1 MSEIRVD
8 TISEKTSGS
17 GTTVSQLKNPNHPF
31 RNLLVNGDMA
41 LAQRG
46 TSFSLTTGNSQFP
59 VDRFKIFTEGSFAYT
74 VSQSTDVPT
83 GKGFSKSLKVDVT
96 TGNAS
101 PSASSQTILQTNL
114 EGQMLQH
121 LCKGTSDAKKL
132 TLSFYVKCTATG
144 NLQVNLR
151 DLDNARII
159 ANTFTI
165 NSADTWEFKT
175 ITFAGDT
182 SGAFDN
188 DNNGSLR
195 LGFMLGTGTDYK
207 GGAVPTSWEAFSNSD
222 KNAGDT
228 LNFSSSASND
238 FFITGVQL
246 EVGETATDFEHLP
259 HDVQLDR
266 CMRYAYV
273 HNNDADSHQ
282 QLLFLGATRGSTN
295 KTFYIQHPRPMRD
308 TPSITL
314 SGEIRMIN
322 IGQADNVDADDTLTL
337 GGVTPS
343 IVGQN
348 ADEKGCGIFYNGSV
362 SGITDTGNT
371 GYILMFQKET
381 DNKLTFDAEL

>member
-1 MSEIRVD
+1 MSELRVD
-8 TISEKTSGS
+8 TINEATSGT
-17 GTTVSQLKNPNHPF
+17 GTTISKLTNPNQPF
-31 RNLLVNGDMA
+31 RNLLANGDMA
-41 LAQRG
+41 IAQRG
-46 TSFSLTTGNSQFP
+46 TSFSLTNGNSQFP

-101 PSASSQTILQTNL
+101 PNSASQTILQTNL

-151 DLDNARII
+151 DLDNGRII

-182 SGAFDN
+182 SGALDN
-188 DNNGSLR
+188 DNASSLR

-207 GGAVPTSWEAFSNSD
+207 GGAVPTSWEAFSNTD

-259 HDVQLDR
+259 HDVQLQR
-266 CMRYAYV
+266 CQRYCAVLGGTHETTATFGTIGVGYVTASTQAFITYQHIVPMRGLPSETTS
-273 HNNDADSHQ
+273 ADSHFCLADSVGSVVACTGIAINQ
-282 QLLFLGATRGSTN
+282 AGSDRTLFLATTAGSLTAA
-295 KTFYIQHPRPMRD
+295 RP
-308 TPSITL
+308 TTL
-314 SGEIRMIN
+314 LANNNAS
-322 IGQADNVDADDTLTL
+322 ATLTL
-337 GGVTPS
+337 
-343 IVGQN
+343 
-348 ADEKGCGIFYNGSV
+348 
-362 SGITDTGNT
+362 
-371 GYILMFQKET
+371 
-381 DNKLTFDAEL
+381 DAEL

>member
-17 GTTVSQLKNPNHPF
+17 GTTVSNLKNPNSPF
-31 RNLLVNGDMA
+31 RNLLANGDMA
-41 LAQRG
+41 IAQRG
-46 TSFSLTTGNSQFP
+46 TSFSLTNGNSQFP

-101 PSASSQTILQTNL
+101 PNSASQTILQTNL

-151 DLDNARII
+151 DLDNGRII

-182 SGAFDN
+182 SGALDN
-188 DNNGSLR
+188 DNASSLR

-207 GGAVPTSWEAFSNSD
+207 GGAVPTSWEALSNTD

-246 EVGETATDFEHLP
+246 EVGDTATDFEHLP
-259 HDVQLDR
+259 HDVQLQR
-266 CMRYAYV
+266 CSRYFQTL
-273 HNNDADSHQ
+273 HMSSNGIMTGQ
-282 QLLFLGATRGSTN
+282 ATASTN
-295 KTFYIQHPRPMRD
+295 THLGFQHPNGEMR
-308 TPSITL
+308 TSPTVTLPTAGNSSNTTAFLTAPGAYPST
-314 SGEIRMIN
+314 
-322 IGQADNVDADDTLTL
+322 IGSHAASVVSQHLVRIDGTSYSANFVAGYTSL
-337 GGVTPS
+337 
-343 IVGQN
+343 
-348 ADEKGCGIFYNGSV
+348 FYSNG
-362 SGITDTGNT
+362 TNT
-371 GYILMFQKET
+371 FKM
-381 DNKLTFDAEL
+381 DAEL

>member
-17 GTTVSQLKNPNHPF
+17 GTTVSNLKNPNQPF
-31 RNLLVNGDMA
+31 RNLIINGDMA
-41 LAQRG
+41 IAQRG
-46 TSFSLTTGNSQFP
+46 TSFSLTNGNSQFP

-101 PSASSQTILQTNL
+101 PNSASQTILQTNL

-151 DLDNARII
+151 DLDNGRII

-182 SGAFDN
+182 SGALDN
-188 DNNGSLR
+188 DNASSLR

-207 GGAVPTSWEAFSNSD
+207 GGAVPTSWEALSNTD

-246 EVGETATDFEHLP
+246 EVGDTATDFEHLP
-259 HDVQLDR
+259 HDVQLQR
-266 CMRYAYV
+266 CQRYCAVLGGTHETTATFGTIGVGYVTASTQAFITYQHIVPMRGLPSETTS
-273 HNNDADSHQ
+273 ADSHFCLADSVGSVVACTGIAINQ
-282 QLLFLGATRGSTN
+282 AGSDRTLFLATTAGSLTAA
-295 KTFYIQHPRPMRD
+295 RP
-308 TPSITL
+308 TTL
-314 SGEIRMIN
+314 LANNNAS
-322 IGQADNVDADDTLTL
+322 ATLTL
-337 GGVTPS
+337 
-343 IVGQN
+343 
-348 ADEKGCGIFYNGSV
+348 
-362 SGITDTGNT
+362 
-371 GYILMFQKET
+371 
-381 DNKLTFDAEL
+381 DAEL

>member
-1 MSEIRVD
+1 SN
-8 TISEKTSGS
+8 
-17 GTTVSQLKNPNHPF
+17 LKNPNQPF
-31 RNLLVNGDMA
+31 RNLLANGDMA
-41 LAQRG
+41 IAQRG
-46 TSFSLTTGNSQFP
+46 TSFSLTNGNSQFP

-101 PSASSQTILQTNL
+101 PNSASQTILQTNL

-151 DLDNARII
+151 DLDNGRII

-182 SGAFDN
+182 SGALDN
-188 DNNGSLR
+188 DNASSLR

-207 GGAVPTSWEAFSNSD
+207 GGAVPTSWEALSNTD

-259 HDVQLDR
+259 HDVQLQR
-266 CMRYAYV
+266 CQRYCAVLGGTHETTATFGTIGVGYVTASTQAFITYQHIVPMRGLPSETTS
-273 HNNDADSHQ
+273 ADSHFCLADSVGSVVACTGIAINQ
-282 QLLFLGATRGSTN
+282 AGSDRTLFLATTAGSLTAA
-295 KTFYIQHPRPMRD
+295 RP
-308 TPSITL
+308 TTL
-314 SGEIRMIN
+314 LANNNAS
-322 IGQADNVDADDTLTL
+322 ATLTL
-337 GGVTPS
+337 
-343 IVGQN
+343 
-348 ADEKGCGIFYNGSV
+348 
-362 SGITDTGNT
+362 
-371 GYILMFQKET
+371 
-381 DNKLTFDAEL
+381 DAEL

>member
-1 MSEIRVD
+1 MSELRVD

-17 GTTVSQLKNPNHPF
+17 GTTVSNLKNPNQPF
-31 RNLLVNGDMA
+31 RNLLANGDMA
-41 LAQRG
+41 IAQRG
-46 TSFSLTTGNSQFP
+46 TSFSLTTGNSKFP

-101 PSASSQTILQTNL
+101 PNSASQTILQTNL
-114 EGQMLQH
+114 EGQFLQH

-259 HDVQLDR
+259 TDVQLIR
-266 CMRYAYV
+266 CQRYCQKWDFTASPGF
-273 HNNDADSHQ
+273 A
-282 QLLFLGATRGSTN
+282 
-295 KTFYIQHPRPMRD
+295 
-308 TPSITL
+308 SIGRTL
-314 SGEIRMIN
+314 SSNRVDLWFEPKLEMR
-322 IGQADNVDADDTLTL
+322 AEVDAITDSLTTSTIYR
-337 GGVTPS
+337 GDGTRHDGVTQTGTALTNS
-343 IVGQN
+343 SK
-348 ADEKGCGIFYNGSV
+348 AAFGIRKTYSDTIEGDNLV
-362 SGITDTGNT
+362 SSQFGGTLIATC
-371 GYILMFQKET
+371 
-381 DNKLTFDAEL
+381 EL

>member
-17 GTTVSQLKNPNHPF
+17 GTTVSNLKNPNSPF
-31 RNLLVNGDMA
+31 RNLLANGDMA
-41 LAQRG
+41 IAQRG
-46 TSFSLTTGNSQFP
+46 TSFSLTNGNSQFP

-101 PSASSQTILQTNL
+101 PNSASQTILQTNL
-114 EGQMLQH
+114 EGQFLQH

-151 DLDNARII
+151 DLDNGRII

-188 DNNGSLR
+188 DNASSLR

-207 GGAVPTSWEAFSNSD
+207 GGAVPTSWEAFSNTD

-246 EVGETATDFEHLP
+246 EVGDTATDFEHLP
-259 HDVQLDR
+259 HDVQLKR
-266 CMRYAYV
+266 CERYYEVIVDAADGVGLQVVGISGNTFKSDQINMPIHFKTEKRATSGTLEYVSGSYYDMRT
-273 HNNDADSHQ
+273 HTNTKTTSS
-282 QLLFLGATRGSTN
+282 LGITGAQTGRQNAVPFFNTSGVTEHEVW
-295 KTFYIQHPRPMRD
+295 TFYV
-308 TPSITL
+308 T
-314 SGEIRMIN
+314 
-322 IGQADNVDADDTLTL
+322 DAAAHIAF
-337 GGVTPS
+337 S
-343 IVGQN
+343 
-348 ADEKGCGIFYNGSV
+348 S
-362 SGITDTGNT
+362 
-371 GYILMFQKET
+371 
-381 DNKLTFDAEL
+381 EL

>member
-17 GTTVSQLKNPNHPF
+17 GTTVSNLKNPNSPF
-31 RNLLVNGDMA
+31 RNLLANGDMA
-41 LAQRG
+41 IAQRG
-46 TSFSLTTGNSQFP
+46 TSFSLTNGNSQFP

-101 PSASSQTILQTNL
+101 PNSASQTILQTNL

-151 DLDNARII
+151 DLDNGRII

-188 DNNGSLR
+188 DNASSLR

-207 GGAVPTSWEAFSNSD
+207 GGAVPTSWEAFSNTD

-259 HDVQLDR
+259 HDVQLQR
-266 CMRYAYV
+266 CQRYCAVLGGTHETTATFGTIGVGYVTASTQAFITYQHIVPMRGLPSETTS
-273 HNNDADSHQ
+273 ADSHFCLADSVGSVVACTGIAINQ
-282 QLLFLGATRGSTN
+282 AGSDRTLFLATTAGSLTAA
-295 KTFYIQHPRPMRD
+295 RP
-308 TPSITL
+308 TTL
-314 SGEIRMIN
+314 LANNNAS
-322 IGQADNVDADDTLTL
+322 ATLTL
-337 GGVTPS
+337 
-343 IVGQN
+343 
-348 ADEKGCGIFYNGSV
+348 
-362 SGITDTGNT
+362 
-371 GYILMFQKET
+371 
-381 DNKLTFDAEL
+381 DAEL

>member
-1 MSEIRVD
+1 MTQTKVEA
-8 TISEKTSGS
+8 
-17 GTTVSQLKNPNHPF
+17 PF
-31 RNLLVNGDMA
+31 VANNAHFKNLLANGDMA
-41 LAQRG
+41 IAQRG
-46 TSFSLTTGNSQFP
+46 TSFSLTNGNSQFP

-83 GKGFSKSLKVDVT
+83 GKGFTKSLKVDVT

-101 PSASSQTILQTNL
+101 PSTSSQTILQTNL

-188 DNNGSLR
+188 DNASSLR

-207 GGAVPTSWEAFSNSD
+207 GGAVPTSWEALSSTD

-246 EVGETATDFEHLP
+246 EVGDQATDFEHLP
-259 HDVQLDR
+259 HDVQLQR
-266 CMRYAYV
+266 CKRYFQNVAKTASSYICNAWYYTDTKMIGIGHFEPEMRATPSLDAANVTDAYV
-273 HNNDADSHQ
+273 FYAGGSGDSLSDLGLGSSSSQVYVLDNDNN
-282 QLLFLGATRGSTN
+282 
-295 KTFYIQHPRPMRD
+295 
-308 TPSITL
+308 
-314 SGEIRMIN
+314 
-322 IGQADNVDADDTLTL
+322 VADDNSVGRA
-337 GGVTPS
+337 GGLYR
-343 IVGQN
+343 GN
-348 ADEKGCGIFYNGSV
+348 SV
-362 SGITDTGNT
+362 
-371 GYILMFQKET
+371 YVH
-381 DNKLTFDAEL
+381 FDAEL

>member
-17 GTTVSQLKNPNHPF
+17 GTTVSNLKNPNQPF
-31 RNLLVNGDMA
+31 RNLLANGDMA
-41 LAQRG
+41 IAQRG
-46 TSFSLTTGNSQFP
+46 TSFSLTNGNSQFP

-101 PSASSQTILQTNL
+101 PNSASQTILQTNL

-151 DLDNARII
+151 DLDNGRII

-182 SGAFDN
+182 SGALDN
-188 DNNGSLR
+188 DNASSLR

-207 GGAVPTSWEAFSNSD
+207 GGAVPTSWEALSNTD

-259 HDVQLDR
+259 HDVQLQR
-266 CMRYAYV
+266 CQRYCAVLGGTHETTATFGTIGVGYVTASTQAFITYQHIVPMRGLPSETTS
-273 HNNDADSHQ
+273 ADSHFCLADSVGSVVACTGIAINQ
-282 QLLFLGATRGSTN
+282 AGSDRTLFLATTAGSLTAA
-295 KTFYIQHPRPMRD
+295 RP
-308 TPSITL
+308 TTL
-314 SGEIRMIN
+314 LANNNAS
-322 IGQADNVDADDTLTL
+322 ATLTL
-337 GGVTPS
+337 
-343 IVGQN
+343 
-348 ADEKGCGIFYNGSV
+348 
-362 SGITDTGNT
+362 
-371 GYILMFQKET
+371 
-381 DNKLTFDAEL
+381 DAEL

>member
-1 MSEIRVD
+1 MSELRVD
-8 TISEKTSGS
+8 TINEATSGT
-17 GTTVSQLKNPNHPF
+17 GTTISKLTNPNQPF
-31 RNLLVNGDMA
+31 RNLLANGDMA
-41 LAQRG
+41 IAQRG
-46 TSFSLTTGNSQFP
+46 TSFSLTNGNSQFP

-101 PSASSQTILQTNL
+101 PNSASQTILQTNL

-151 DLDNARII
+151 DLDNGRII

-182 SGAFDN
+182 SGALDN
-188 DNNGSLR
+188 DNASSLR

-207 GGAVPTSWEAFSNSD
+207 GGAVPTSWEALSNTD

-259 HDVQLDR
+259 HDVQLQR
-266 CMRYAYV
+266 CQRYCAVLGGTHETTATFGTIGVGYVTASTQAFITYQHIVPMRGLPSETTS
-273 HNNDADSHQ
+273 ADSHFCLADSVGSVVACTGIAINQ
-282 QLLFLGATRGSTN
+282 AGSDRTLFLATTAGSLTAA
-295 KTFYIQHPRPMRD
+295 RP
-308 TPSITL
+308 TTL
-314 SGEIRMIN
+314 LANNNAS
-322 IGQADNVDADDTLTL
+322 ATLTL
-337 GGVTPS
+337 
-343 IVGQN
+343 
-348 ADEKGCGIFYNGSV
+348 
-362 SGITDTGNT
+362 
-371 GYILMFQKET
+371 
-381 DNKLTFDAEL
+381 DAEL

>member
-17 GTTVSQLKNPNHPF
+17 GTTVSNLKNPNQPF
-31 RNLLVNGDMA
+31 RNLLANGDMA
-41 LAQRG
+41 IAQRG
-46 TSFSLTTGNSQFP
+46 TSFSLTNGNSQFP

-101 PSASSQTILQTNL
+101 PNSASQTILQTNL

-151 DLDNARII
+151 DLDNGRII

-182 SGAFDN
+182 SGALDN
-188 DNNGSLR
+188 DNASSLR

-207 GGAVPTSWEAFSNSD
+207 GGAVPTSWEAFSNTD

-259 HDVQLDR
+259 HDVQLQR
-266 CMRYAYV
+266 CQRYCAVLGGTHETTATFGTIGVGYVTASTQAFITYQHIVPMRGLPSETTS
-273 HNNDADSHQ
+273 ADSHFCLADSVGSVVACTGIAINQ
-282 QLLFLGATRGSTN
+282 AGSDRTLFLATTAGSLTAA
-295 KTFYIQHPRPMRD
+295 RP
-308 TPSITL
+308 TTL
-314 SGEIRMIN
+314 LANNNAS
-322 IGQADNVDADDTLTL
+322 ATLTL
-337 GGVTPS
+337 
-343 IVGQN
+343 
-348 ADEKGCGIFYNGSV
+348 
-362 SGITDTGNT
+362 
-371 GYILMFQKET
+371 
-381 DNKLTFDAEL
+381 DAEL